1 MAYIDVLT
9 LARVKN
15 YLRIDEDL
23 TDDDNEITSMINA
36 ACRFVEKRTNHLFY
50 NRDVIYSNELNLKV
64 YDFPIN
70 DIVTP
75 ADPIVIHF
83 STYDLFP
90 NETTVTLNVGYEDPT
105 DVPDELLQACLQMIK
120 VWYYES
126 EKQVNTTLIPEAAM
140 QAIDINRR
148 FL

>member
-75 ADPIVIHF
+75 TDPIVIHF
-83 STYDLFP
+83 STYDVFP

-105 DVPDELLQACLQMIK
+105 DVPNELLQACLQMIK

-126 EKQVNTTLIPEAAM
+126 EKQVNTTLIPEAVM
-140 QAIDINRR
+140 QAIDVNRR